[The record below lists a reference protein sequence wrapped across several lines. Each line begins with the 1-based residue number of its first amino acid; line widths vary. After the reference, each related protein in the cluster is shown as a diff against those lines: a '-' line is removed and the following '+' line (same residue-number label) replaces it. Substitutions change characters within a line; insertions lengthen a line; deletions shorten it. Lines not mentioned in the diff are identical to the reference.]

1 VVAFLSIVIFIL
13 LATNIVMYILYKE
26 EQRRA
31 DYLEERRRSRLYGK
45 SNKNFR
51 ASLTLALFFGIINI
65 I

>member
-13 LATNIVMYILYKE
+13 LATNIVMYVLYKE

-45 SNKNFR
+45 SNRNF
-51 ASLTLALFFGIINI
+51 
-65 I
+65 